1 MGETPNRRSNRKATA
16 QHPAGLFPAGVRG
29 VMGQLGARSDPRSRR
44 CRSAWPHDEMQAGRE
59 GMENNGDHEFV
70 RRLNYDIFRDGVVA
84 KDDVGQVPYT
94 TRPESE
100 IFSAVTDDFRNI
112 QYIYMPLWNVGNSW
126 KAYERTF
133 GVREDHG

>member
-1 MGETPNRRSNRKATA
+1 
-16 QHPAGLFPAGVRG
+16 
-29 VMGQLGARSDPRSRR
+29 
-44 CRSAWPHDEMQAGRE
+44 
-59 GMENNGDHEFV
+59 V